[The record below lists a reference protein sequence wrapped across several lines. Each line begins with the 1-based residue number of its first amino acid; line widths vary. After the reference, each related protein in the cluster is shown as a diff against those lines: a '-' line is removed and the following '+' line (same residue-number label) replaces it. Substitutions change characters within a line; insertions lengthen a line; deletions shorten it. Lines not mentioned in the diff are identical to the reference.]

1 MTGCAISS
9 TSSLTRTRVKG
20 LSVGVGSGCQ
30 GLARC
35 AITSSS
41 TRVKGQLGGGGGWED
56 WILQDMLL
64 MERFLMLILIK
75 GLMELLLPISLKLL
89 RTLLKLGPMELR
101 HSLLR
106 LLLLL
111 RLIV

>member
-1 MTGCAISS
+1 MTGCASS
-9 TSSLTRTRVKG
+9 GTSSLTRTRVKG

-64 MERFLMLILIK
+64 MERFLLLNLVI
-75 GLMELLLPISLKLL
+75 GLLELLLWISLKLL
-89 RTLLKLGPMELR
+89 RTLLKLWPMELR

-106 LLLLL
+106 VLLLL

>member
-30 GLARC
+30 GLAGC

-64 MERFLMLILIK
+64 MKRFLLLIK
-75 GLMELLLPISLKLL
+75 GLLELLLK
-89 RTLLKLGPMELR
+89 
-101 HSLLR
+101 
-106 LLLLL
+106 
-111 RLIV
+111 

>member
-20 LSVGVGSGCQ
+20 PSVGVGSGCQ

-41 TRVKGQLGGGGGWED
+41 TRVKGQLGGGGWED

-64 MERFLMLILIK
+64 MERCLLLIK
-75 GLMELLLPISLKLL
+75 GLLE
-89 RTLLKLGPMELR
+89 
-101 HSLLR
+101 
-106 LLLLL
+106 LLL
-111 RLIV
+111 RLAI